1 MKGLRAKSVFLGF
14 ICLSFMIAGGACQKK
29 SKEPP
34 AGKAEVRILTEAGYQ
49 KILHAHRGHI
59 LVVNFFTTW
68 CEPCRHE
75 LPHFVEL
82 SRSLKSKGVDFIG
95 VSLDTTEKQVVAAFL
110 GKIKIPYPVYLAAAS
125 FRNRLD
131 IQAVP
136 TTYFYNREG
145 KRVLIIQGGMSKER
159 LLEKIRGIS

>member
-1 MKGLRAKSVFLGF
+1 MKRLYVKSVLVGLV
-14 ICLSFMIAGGACQKK
+14 CLIFVVAGAACQKK
-29 SKEPP
+29 PEESST
-34 AGKAEVRILTEAGYQ
+34 GKPVVRILTETGYQ

-59 LVVNFFTTW
+59 LVINFFTTW
-68 CEPCRHE
+68 CEPCRRE
-75 LPHFVEL
+75 LPHFIDL

-95 VSLDTTEKQVVAAFL
+95 VSLDTSGKRVVVSFL
-110 GKIKIPYPVYLAAAS
+110 EKIKIPYPVYLAAAS
-125 FRNRLD
+125 FRNLLN

-145 KRVLIIQGGMSKER
+145 KRVLTVQGGMSKEM